1 VTSGSRKASA
11 AAYLR
16 RVPAVVWLLW
26 ALAAA
31 ATVQL
36 APNPLYVAVVVAIA
50 ALVVQAHARDT
61 PLASAFPM
69 LLTVGVTFA
78 LIRLLL
84 TVLTAH
90 GTGGAVL
97 VTLPHATLPRLL
109 GGFTVGGGV
118 ELPVLARAAAEGWA
132 IVGIVAAFAA
142 FNAVVSHHELVQAAP
157 RAFYE
162 LGLAVTVALAFV
174 PSTVAAVRN
183 VREADRARTG
193 GVAIRRGRL
202 VRHVVP
208 VLESG
213 MERAVR
219 LAESMDS
226 RGFGRDATQSET
238 AAGWCGLGS
247 IVLLAGCFIALVA
260 RARGTAL
267 ALAALGF
274 ASLIAAVVLTSRASR
289 RARYRRRHV
298 EPSEWAFAA
307 CAWVAPAGVIL
318 ASMVGDRSLT
328 WPGDV
333 LTLPSVSLLPLLALA
348 ALAVPALVKPR

>member
-1 VTSGSRKASA
+1 
-11 AAYLR
+11 
-16 RVPAVVWLLW
+16 VWLLW

-36 APNPLYVAVVVAIA
+36 APNPLYVTIVIAIA

-69 LLTVGVTFA
+69 LLTVGITFA
-78 LIRLLL
+78 LLRVVL

-90 GTGGAVL
+90 GTGGTVL
-97 VTLPHATLPRLL
+97 ATLPHATLPRLL
-109 GGFTVGGGV
+109 GGFTVGGAV

-183 VREADRARTG
+183 VREADLARTG
-193 GVAIRRGRL
+193 GVHVRRGRL
-202 VRHVVP
+202 VRQVVP

-213 MERAVR
+213 MERAVH

-226 RGFGRDATQSET
+226 RGFGRDATRGET
-238 AAGWCGLGS
+238 AAGWCGLAS
-247 IVLLAGCFIALVA
+247 IILLAGCFVALVA
-260 RARGTAL
+260 RARVTGALL
-267 ALAALGF
+267 ALAGF
-274 ASLIAAVVLTSRASR
+274 AALVAAVVTASRASR
-289 RARYRRRHV
+289 RARYRRRHI
-298 EPSEWAFAA
+298 EGSQWALAA
-307 CAWVAPAGVIL
+307 AAWIAPAGVVL
-318 ASMVGDRSLT
+318 AGAAGDHTLT
-328 WPGDV
+328 WPGDAV
-333 LTLPSVSLLPLLALA
+333 GIPTVSLLPLVALA
-348 ALAVPALVKPR
+348 ALAIPAVMRPAPRATAATEATP